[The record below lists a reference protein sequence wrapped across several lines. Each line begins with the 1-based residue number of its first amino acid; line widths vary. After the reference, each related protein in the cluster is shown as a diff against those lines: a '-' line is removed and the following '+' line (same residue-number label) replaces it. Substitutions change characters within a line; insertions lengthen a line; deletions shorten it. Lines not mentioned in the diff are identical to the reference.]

1 MRMLGRVSLTLLAVL
16 AASAITFA
24 GETRVT
30 QGKVTAVSE
39 KTVTLADAGGVER
52 TYQVT
57 QGARV
62 YAEGATHRSKMLA
75 SSGRK
80 TTIDNFVREGN
91 YVTVHYREEYG
102 TRSITR
108 LRVL

>member
-1 MRMLGRVSLTLLAVL
+1 MRVLTRVSSAVLAVL
-16 AASAITFA
+16 AAGAITFA
-24 GETRVT
+24 SEAGVT

-39 KTVTLADAGGVER
+39 KTVTLADAKGVER
-52 TYQVT
+52 TYVVS

-62 YAEGATHRSKMLA
+62 YAEGATRRSQMLL

-80 TTIDNFVREGN
+80 TTMDSFVREGN
-91 YVTVHYREEYG
+91 YVSVHYREEYG

>member
-1 MRMLGRVSLTLLAVL
+1 MRMLVRASLTVLAVL

-24 GETRVT
+24 GNVGVA
-30 QGKVTAVSE
+30 QGKVTAVSD
-39 KTVTLADAGGVER
+39 KTVTLTDARGVER

-62 YAEGATHRSKMLA
+62 YAEGATQRSQMLA
-75 SSGRK
+75 SSGKK
-80 TTIDNFVREGN
+80 TTMDDFVREGN